1 MKGRLPS
8 LTNMFSDGLKLHNFI
23 DQLKMLEYWA
33 VQTLP
38 GWLPGCWKGSIGSIH
53 RDRFLWSLHWVSLGG
68 GFQSLYFRR
77 NLTVAYF
84 FQIGLVQP
92 PTIPIMTAGLS
103 TLVFLWSTKIRWTF
117 WVNWEMR
124 WTNFFSKPHGGPKS
138 RWLFVIRGKASRWD
152 SFFF

>member
-1 MKGRLPS
+1 MKGILPS
-8 LTNMFSDGLKLHNFI
+8 WTNMFSDWLKLHNFI

-33 VQTLP
+33 VRTLP
-38 GWLPGCWKGSIGSIH
+38 GWPPGCWKGSIGSIH

-92 PTIPIMTAGLS
+92 PTISTMTAGLS
-103 TLVFLWSTKIRWTF
+103 TLVFLWSTTF
-117 WVNWEMR
+117 AGPFGSIGKWVGP
-124 WTNFFSKPHGGPKS
+124 TFFETTTEVQNLDGF
-138 RWLFVIRGKASRWD
+138 FVIRG
-152 SFFF
+152 FFQSLG

>member
-8 LTNMFSDGLKLHNFI
+8 WTNMFSDGVELHNFI
-23 DQLKMLEYWA
+23 QLKMLEYWA

-38 GWLPGCWKGSIGSIH
+38 GWPPGCWKGSIGSIH

-92 PTIPIMTAGLS
+92 PIIPIMTAGLS
-103 TLVFLWSTKIRWTF
+103 TLVFLWSTTF
-117 WVNWEMR
+117 ADLLGQLGNALDQL
-124 WTNFFSKPHGGPKS
+124 FFETTRRSKNSMAFCHPRESQSLG
-138 RWLFVIRGKASRWD
+138 
-152 SFFF
+152 